1 VTAPLAANARAST
14 RPVAS
19 TDVRRHNLSLVLKL
33 LRDHG
38 AQSRADL
45 AVATGMTKATT
56 SSLVGDLISRG
67 LVCEVG
73 MSAGQRL
80 GRPATLVDIDGS
92 SIVAIGVEL
101 NVGSMSMVVT
111 DVAGRVLVDRRAAWG
126 KRATAPAGVLAKVVT
141 EIQTTID
148 ALDAHQIAG
157 VTVAVPGLVD
167 VDRGIIRVAPN
178 FGWRDIP
185 ILDVLREGLGEDI
198 HLMLDNEANL
208 GALAEYRRGAS
219 TGVDDLVYV
228 LAESGV
234 GGGVV
239 MEGKLF
245 RGSSG
250 YAGEIGHMTIK
261 YDGITCGCGSRG
273 CWETVI
279 GLSAVLRSAVP
290 DVAEELIVDGRLSPE
305 DKIAIVTERLVR
317 HDPIALAAMEE
328 IGEWMGLGFANLAD
342 IFNPEVIV
350 VAGVPASLAPWTLAI
365 AQESMVD
372 HAVAPNA
379 GGCRLEVS
387 SFGFSA
393 GALGGALLAAER
405 VVDDPLLVA
414 VWR

>member
-1 VTAPLAANARAST
+1 
-14 RPVAS
+14 
-19 TDVRRHNLSLVLKL
+19 
-33 LRDHG
+33 
-38 AQSRADL
+38 
-45 AVATGMTKATT
+45 MTKATT

-67 LVCEVG
+67 LVGEVG

-92 SIVAIGVEL
+92 SIAAIGVEL

-111 DVAGRVLVDRRAAWG
+111 DAAGRVLVDRRAAWG
-126 KRATAPAGVLAKVVT
+126 RRATTPTGVLAKVVS
-141 EIQTTID
+141 EIRSTLD
-148 ALDAHQIAG
+148 ALDPHIRQIAG

-167 VDRGIIRVAPN
+167 ADRGIVRVAPN
-178 FGWRDIP
+178 FGWRDVP
-185 ILDVLREGLGEDI
+185 IIEILEKGLGSEL
-198 HLMLDNEANL
+198 HLLLDNEANL

-239 MEGKLF
+239 MDGKVF

-261 YDGITCGCGSRG
+261 YDGIVCGCGSRG
-273 CWETVI
+273 CWETVV
-279 GLSAVLRSAVP
+279 GLAAVLRSAVP
-290 DVAEELIVDGRLSPE
+290 DLAEDLIVDGRLSPE
-305 DKIAIVTERLVR
+305 EKIAVVTDRLER
-317 HDPIALAAMEE
+317 HDPVALAAMAE

-365 AQESMVD
+365 AHESMVT

-414 VWR
+414 AVS

>member
-1 VTAPLAANARAST
+1 MTAPLAT
-14 RPVAS
+14 GTLGRPVAS
-19 TDVRRHNLSLVLKL
+19 TDVRRHNLSLVLRL
-33 LRDHG
+33 LRDQG

-67 LVCEVG
+67 LACEVG
-73 MSAGQRL
+73 TSPGQRL

-92 SIVAIGVEL
+92 RIAAVGLEL
-101 NVGSMSMVVT
+101 NVGSISVVVT
-111 DVAGRVLVDRRAAWG
+111 DVAGRVLVERRAPWG
-126 KRATAPAGVLAKVVT
+126 RKATTPAGLLAKVAQ
-141 EIQTTID
+141 EIESTIAGLGPEVD
-148 ALDAHQIAG
+148 QIAG
-157 VTVAVPGLVD
+157 VTIAVPGLVD
-167 VDRGIIRVAPN
+167 VENGLVRVAPN
-178 FGWRDIP
+178 LGWRDVPVID
-185 ILDVLREGLGEDI
+185 IVRDRLATDV
-198 HLMLDNEANL
+198 HLALDNEANL
-208 GALAEYRRGAS
+208 GALAEYRRRAD

-239 MEGKLF
+239 MDGKLF

-261 YDGITCGCGSRG
+261 YDGIRCGCGSQG

-279 GLSAVLRSAVP
+279 GLAAVLRLAVP
-290 DVAEELIVDGRLSPE
+290 GRADELIADERLSPE
-305 DKIAIVTERLVR
+305 DKIAIVTERLEAG
-317 HDPIALAAMEE
+317 DPVALGAMAE

-342 IFNPEVIV
+342 VFNPEVIV
-350 VAGVPASLAPWTLAI
+350 VAGVPASLAPWTLTA
-365 AQESMVD
+365 AHESMIA

-387 SFGFSA
+387 PFGFSA

-405 VVDDPLLVA
+405 VVDDPLLVPA
-414 VWR
+414 AL